1 MADAIPVSPERI
13 TSNENTE
20 TDPSASPKQIF
31 LSINIKKDETKQ
43 ERSVNL
49 AIKDLQNLIEH
60 KAITVIGSGES
71 SRYLDEKYRYMPIR
85 KNFIHIRL
93 FVSRRK
99 KFLKKKTKNMI

>member
-1 MADAIPVSPERI
+1 MANAIPISPEWI

-20 TDPSASPKQIF
+20 TDPLTILKQIF

-49 AIKDLQNLIEH
+49 AIKDLDKLIKH
-60 KAITVIGSGES
+60 KAITAIGSGELL
-71 SRYLDEKYRYMPIR
+71 RYLDQEYGYKPIR
-85 KNFIHIRL
+85 KNFIHMRL

-99 KFLKKKTKNMI
+99 KFLKKTKYTF